1 MIQRFI
7 ELGEGYSDL
16 YELLEIIESNKHRV
30 SQLLC
35 LKVKKEDK
43 IFASFVAVLQP
54 ASEGKFQ
61 PLYICREGIPFPSKR
76 YELFESKAAQIN
88 KEIISFDVKPST
100 DFAETE
106 LFFHYLIGILRLNYL
121 IPPLT

>member
-16 YELLEIIESNKHRV
+16 YELLEIMYTNKERV

-35 LKVKKEDK
+35 LKVKKENK
-43 IFASFVAVLQP
+43 EYASFVVVLHP
-54 ASEGKFQ
+54 ASEGNFL
-61 PLYICREGIPFPSKR
+61 PLYICREGIPVPSKR
-76 YELFESKAAQIN
+76 YDLFHSKAADLN
-88 KEIISFDVKPST
+88 KDVISFDVKPST

-106 LFFHYLIGILRLNYL
+106 LFYHYLTGILRLNYL
-121 IPPLT
+121 LPPLT

>member
-16 YELLEIIESNKHRV
+16 YELFEIMETNQKRL

-35 LKVKKEDK
+35 LRVKKGDK
-43 IFASFVAVLQP
+43 DYASFIAVFNP

-61 PLYICREGIPFPSKR
+61 PLYICREGIPIPSKR
-76 YELFESKAAQIN
+76 YDLFEAKAKEVN
-88 KEIISFDVKPST
+88 KDIITFDVKPST
-100 DFAETE
+100 DFADTE
-106 LFFHYLIGILRLNYL
+106 LFFQYLTGILRLNYL
-121 IPPLT
+121 IPPLL

>member
-16 YELLEIIESNKHRV
+16 YELFEIMETNQHRLT
-30 SQLLC
+30 QLLC
-35 LKVKKEDK
+35 LQVKIDNKDY
-43 IFASFVAVLQP
+43 ASFIAVFNP

-61 PLYICREGIPFPSKR
+61 PLYICREGIPLPSKR
-76 YELFESKAAQIN
+76 YELFKAKAEELN
-88 KEIISFDVKPST
+88 KEIITFDVKPST

-106 LFFHYLIGILRLNYL
+106 LFFQYLTGILRLNYL
-121 IPPLT
+121 IPPLL

>member
-16 YELLEIIESNKHRV
+16 YELFEIMETNQNRV

-35 LKVKKEDK
+35 LRVKKGDK
-43 IFASFVAVLQP
+43 EYASVAAVLNP

-61 PLYICREGIPFPSKR
+61 PLYICREGIPIPSKR
-76 YELFESKAAQIN
+76 YRLFEEKAAEIN

-106 LFFHYLIGILRLNYL
+106 LYFHYLTGILRLNYL